1 MTYTVTSSN
10 DIERSVIRDAYTTN
24 GMYENG
30 SFPFDAPTATLDT
43 SEKKKEFY
51 LSRFKGDA
59 VFETQGRVNEDG
71 SPIEGKTNTTL
82 FSNIARTYITVTED
96 PSTVIEYV
104 SGYLNEGEF
113 KFDLSIHLN
122 NSAGSKGYLHDGDYW
137 DAIAEHLV
145 GLGASKLCI
154 NVWTG
159 TGFDFLS
166 MMKTAIGNATRMT
179 HLEDKQ
185 RNVYSAGSVDTD
197 VTYSLS

>member
-10 DIERSVIRDAYTTN
+10 SIGRSVIRDAYITN

-43 SEKKKEFY
+43 SEKKREYY

-59 VFETQGRVNEDG
+59 VFETQGRFNEDG
-71 SPIEGKTNTTL
+71 SPIEGV
-82 FSNIARTYITVTED
+82 SNCTCLASIPRTYITVTED
-96 PSTVIEYV
+96 PSTVIKYV
-104 SGYLNEGEF
+104 SGYLNEDEF

-166 MMKTAIGNATRMT
+166 KMKTAVGNATRMT